1 MTLWTNLWEKS
12 LKDLS
17 VGLESF
23 KPVAQ
28 TAPYHAQTWMDI
40 MKFKFLTFFFVQF
53 ILRHVLP
60 LFLFHMLL
68 SELCLVLNLEI

>member
-1 MTLWTNLWEKS
+1 MTLWTNLSDKS

-40 MKFKFLTFFFVQF
+40 MKFKFLTFFF
-53 ILRHVLP
+53 
-60 LFLFHMLL
+60 
-68 SELCLVLNLEI
+68 CLVHFETCFTSLPISYVTV

>member
-40 MKFKFLTFFFVQF
+40 MKFKFLTFFFV
-53 ILRHVLP
+53 
-60 LFLFHMLL
+60 
-68 SELCLVLNLEI
+68 